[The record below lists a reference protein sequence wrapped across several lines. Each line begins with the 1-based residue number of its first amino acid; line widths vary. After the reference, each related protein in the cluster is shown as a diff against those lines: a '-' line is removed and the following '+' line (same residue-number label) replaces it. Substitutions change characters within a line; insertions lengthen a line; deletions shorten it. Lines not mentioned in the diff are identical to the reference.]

1 MKYLVGIDEVG
12 RGPLAGPVC
21 IGLCKF
27 LKKNQRKIWK
37 IIKDVKDSKKLSES
51 ERHLWLRQM
60 KDLRGAG
67 VISYH
72 TSFVSHK
79 IIDERGIAFAIRL
92 ATKRTIA
99 KARLTPNNCEI
110 LLDGSIYAPKE
121 FKNQKTIIKGD
132 EKEPIIALAS
142 IVAKVR
148 RDNRMK
154 KLAKTYPGYGFE
166 IHKGY
171 GTKSHILALQ
181 KLGPSDIHR
190 RSFITRLPNV
200 NLAG

>member
-1 MKYLVGIDEVG
+1 MWLVGIDEVG

-37 IIKDVKDSKKLSES
+37 IIKDVKDSKKLSET

-60 KDLRGAG
+60 KALRSAG
-67 VISYH
+67 MISYY

-79 IIDERGIAFAIRL
+79 IIDEKGIAFAIRL
-92 ATKRTIA
+92 AIKRTIA
-99 KARLTPNNCEI
+99 KAKLKPKNCQI

-121 FKNQKTIIKGD
+121 FTEQKTIIKGD
-132 EKEPIIALAS
+132 EKEPLIALAS

-154 KLAKTYPGYGFE
+154 KLAKKYSGYGFE

-171 GTKSHILALQ
+171 GTKSHINALK
-181 KLGPSDIHR
+181 KLGPCDIHR
-190 RSFITRLPNV
+190 RTFIGKIM
-200 NLAG
+200 A